1 MKEKTACEADSLLLG
16 RKRCSEGG
24 RRLSS
29 NRTTTVSGDDEPSEQ
44 RSKQT
49 TGTESKNNSAPTRQ
63 VLSAGEMDNAKLNE
77 SASSTV
83 VDPNSSETM
92 GAIQRHDAVATAVVD
107 LPLPETAGDP
117 DDYLLLLLETLCP
130 HVKLQVKPAHE
141 LNSFF
146 PIISEEQMSRYTMTV
161 VNLARNGD
169 ASGLRDYH
177 SAQSAAVSS
186 SHEHNALDCFNRFG
200 EGLLNMACRRGFV
213 SVVDLLLSPPV
224 NLSVRVR
231 DDYGRT
237 PLHDACWNPEPQL
250 EICAWILQRDP
261 SLFLVADKR
270 GYTPFQ
276 YARESDWPVW
286 CKFLYDHSVHL
297 KALDDKEITET
308 FKR

>member
-1 MKEKTACEADSLLLG
+1 MKEKVACKADSLLLG

-24 RRLSS
+24 RLSS
-29 NRTTTVSGDDEPSEQ
+29 NRTSVSSGTTPSDQRSTVTKSGDNP
-44 RSKQT
+44 
-49 TGTESKNNSAPTRQ
+49 PTREI
-63 VLSAGEMDNAKLNE
+63 LAAGEMDAKLND
-77 SASSTV
+77 TV
-83 VDPNSSETM
+83 CSNDGANSSETT
-92 GAIQRHDAVATAVVD
+92 GIIRRYDTTTIAAE
-107 LPLPETAGDP
+107 LPLPDTANDP

-146 PIISEEQMSRYTMTV
+146 PVISEEQMSRYNMTV
-161 VNLARNGD
+161 VNLARTGD
-169 ASGLRDYH
+169 ASALRDYH
-177 SAQSAAVSS
+177 ANNNT
-186 SHEHNALDCFNRFG
+186 HENNALDCFNRFG

-224 NLSVRVR
+224 DLSLRVR

-250 EICAWILQRDP
+250 EICAWILQRDA

-276 YARESDWPVW
+276 YARQSDWPVW
-286 CKFLYDHSVHL
+286 CKFLYDHSAHL
-297 KALDDKEITET
+297 KGLDDQEITET